1 MGLMKVRRLRM
12 SKFDIMT
19 KYIPLIQL
27 DSIGEWVVDKENDG
41 TPEHPIQ
48 MPFVNYSEMVDK
60 FIDDIYSFEEG
71 NQDMEMTR
79 YRDILKDNGLEWDF
93 ESMKN
98 ADVSNLDAKCVLALI
113 MGAIRADRFSEGT
126 LLSFFKNGCILN
138 WLERLRNIE

>member
-1 MGLMKVRRLRM
+1 M
-12 SKFDIMT
+12 SRFDILV
-19 KYIPLIQL
+19 KYIPMIQA
-27 DSIGEWVVDKENDG
+27 DSFGEWVIDKENDG

>member
-1 MGLMKVRRLRM
+1 M

>member
-1 MGLMKVRRLRM
+1 M
-12 SKFDIMT
+12 SKFDILT
-19 KYIPLIQL
+19 KYIPLIQS

-48 MPFVNYSEMVDK
+48 MPFVNFSEMADK

-71 NQDMEMTR
+71 NQDMEMVR

-93 ESMKN
+93 KSMKN
-98 ADVSNLDAKCVLALI
+98 ADVSNLDAKCVVALI
-113 MGAIRADRFSEGT
+113 MGAVRADRFSEGT
-126 LLSFFKNGCILN
+126 LLSFFKNGCILK